1 MRKHLLILTILLS
14 LFLAPATSHAGF
26 IVKRKAE
33 TTVGVAAKNE
43 EKTAKQERRQEVLQS
58 ILSLLPHDG
67 DHDRKDCKRH
77 DGWQGTASMWC
88 AIGGFFYFPP
98 ALILAL
104 VWGGI
109 GLKPGAKHQKRARA
123 GVIIAIAGLFFWHLL
138 ITAAIWGL

>member
-26 IVKRKAE
+26 FVKRKAE
-33 TTVGVAAKNE
+33 TTVSVAAKNE

-67 DHDRKDCKRH
+67 DHDSKGCKRH
-77 DGWQGTASMWC
+77 DGWQGTASLWC

-123 GVIIAIAGLFFWHLL
+123 GVIIAISGLFFWHLL
-138 ITAAIWGL
+138 LTAAIWGL